1 MTLDFNPNFMKA
13 HSSIRLFKN
22 PVLEALTHVHPSV
35 PFLIWI
41 PIVVYQTVLAVRS
54 DLGWTGTASWFALG
68 VLFWTLTEYSMH
80 RWVFHYQA
88 ESRFGRYLV
97 FLFHGIHHDDPQDP
111 TRLVMPPVVSLS
123 LGALFYALFVAVMGV
138 EFTRPF
144 FSGFIGGYLVYD
156 YIHFATHHFRPR
168 TAWGKSVK
176 EHHMKHHYLK
186 KGGKW
191 GVSTPLWD
199 VLFGTM
205 KGE

>member
-1 MTLDFNPNFMKA
+1 MKA

-35 PFLIWI
+35 PFIIWI
-41 PIVVYQTVLAVRS
+41 PIVAYQTLLSVQS
-54 DLGWTGTASWFALG
+54 GLGFSGSLTWIGLG

-80 RWVFHYQA
+80 RWVFHYRA
-88 ESRFGRYLV
+88 ESRFGQYLV

-123 LGALFYALFVAVMGV
+123 LGALFYAWFVMIMGT
-138 EFTRPF
+138 ELTRPF

-168 TAWGKSVK
+168 TAWGKAVK